1 MRTLRDLPA
10 RPSALVRAIL
20 RAYPRAW
27 RDRYEHELA
36 AMLAVRP
43 PSGGQVLDLVRG
55 ALDARLH
62 PGLVAQPA
70 MLRLAMAGP
79 SVPLAT
85 PGYGAVDS
93 APIGELTRRSF
104 LRRMVGYGAALLTLE
119 FLGGTL
125 AFLWPNISE
134 GIGGTFRVGT
144 VADVLARQASF
155 AEGWPYAYAP
165 GRIFLINVPAA
176 EALALGTPKPV
187 ANPGAG
193 QLLALWRKCP
203 HLGCQVPDLCDSVK
217 RFHCRCHGSVFNI
230 LGEKLKNG
238 PAQRGMDRFPVTI
251 GDDGVIVI
259 DSSQRI
265 AGPPVRGEDALT
277 FHDAFP
283 YAYTCDDA

>member
-1 MRTLRDLPA
+1 MLADAAELASCSTLRA
-10 RPSALVRAIL
+10 ERWMRVCI
-20 RAYPRAW
+20 
-27 RDRYEHELA
+27 
-36 AMLAVRP
+36 
-43 PSGGQVLDLVRG
+43 
-55 ALDARLH
+55 
-62 PGLVAQPA
+62 PGSPQQPA

-79 SVPLAT
+79 LSR
-85 PGYGAVDS
+85 GAHPRLRRRRRP
-93 APIGELTRRSF
+93 AAGELSRRSF
-104 LRRMVGYGAALLTLE
+104 MRRMVGSARRCSRSSSC
-119 FLGGTL
+119 GGTL
-125 AFLWPNISE
+125 AFLWPNITRGHRRRRS
-134 GIGGTFRVGT
+134 GSGR
-144 VADVLARQASF
+144 
-155 AEGWPYAYAP
+155 WPTSSPGRPRSPRAGRLPTRP

-217 RFHCRCHGSVFNI
+217 RFHCRCHGSVYNI

-259 DSSQRI
+259 DTSQRI